1 MGQPRNNAIVPI
13 YPNADHSGLE
23 GYAVKIVAGKAALCN
38 SLNDAP
44 IGVIVE
50 GGNGTTADS
59 VALIGSG
66 LGGTVLVRLAP
77 SPGTVGLGTYLEI
90 TDDGDFKSDVGTAGT
105 VCALA
110 LEAGSGRELIEAILL
125 TNAGT
130 VTLEQSYHTDIETDA
145 SGATLTV
152 DGQVTD
158 AGGNPLAGRF
168 VVGVFLGEAAND
180 GTPHDF
186 GDLAAGSGSTIIRE
200 EVADA
205 YAQVLTDADGS
216 WSVELTLAGD
226 DTVHVNAFVLGKVAT
241 DSAEVDVP

>member
-130 VTLEQSYHTDIETDA
+130 VTLEQSYHTDIELLGKLLLLGNRFL
-145 SGATLTV
+145 SLRFPSRRRPGV
-152 DGQVTD
+152 
-158 AGGNPLAGRF
+158 GG
-168 VVGVFLGEAAND
+168 
-180 GTPHDF
+180 
-186 GDLAAGSGSTIIRE
+186 GSGGGRGRSGPSRLRM
-200 EVADA
+200 AR
-205 YAQVLTDADGS
+205 
-216 WSVELTLAGD
+216 
-226 DTVHVNAFVLGKVAT
+226 LGRVGQ
-241 DSAEVDVP
+241 